1 MNKFPYK
8 SLRDDLMDMDEFV
21 RCLSCGKKM
30 GSKEKNRHAQ
40 CTDCMLKLDLK
51 IEELNHDAINHYLQ
65 GILDFFVS
73 DVNAAFNK
81 DPAAHTLIEVLTS
94 YPGIKAV
101 LLYRIAHFFWKLG
114 VPFIPRYISDI
125 ARELTAIDIHPGAEI
140 GSEFFIDHGAGVVI
154 GETAEIGNN
163 VTIYSGV
170 VLGGTNLEQKK
181 RHPTLGNDIVV
192 GTGAKIL
199 GPITIGDN
207 VRVGANSVV
216 VNNVPP
222 HCVVVG
228 VPAKIVSTK
237 GEKIEKIDLR
247 HGDLPDPISIALARL
262 DSRINELEE
271 HFPDTKKPKDDDI
284 EIFYGE
290 YGNGI

>member
-1 MNKFPYK
+1 MEDF
-8 SLRDDLMDMDEFV
+8 LQ
-21 RCLSCGKKM
+21 CLSCGKKL
-30 GSKEKNRHAQ
+30 GPQSKERASQ
-40 CTDCMLKLDLK
+40 CTDCILKLDFKTKDLDH
-51 IEELNHDAINHYLQ
+51 IYIDRNLQ
-65 GILDFFVS
+65 KILDFFIS

-94 YPGIKAV
+94 YPGIKAL

-114 VPFIPRYISDI
+114 MPYIPRYISDI
-125 ARELTAIDIHPGAEI
+125 ARELTAIEIHPGAEI

-163 VTIYSGV
+163 VTIYAGV
-170 VLGGTNLEQKK
+170 VLGGTRLEQKK
-181 RHPTLGNDIVV
+181 RHPTLGNNVVV

-216 VNNVPP
+216 VNDVPSNS
-222 HCVVVG
+222 VVVG
-228 VPAKIVSTK
+228 VPGKIISRK
-237 GEKIEKIDLR
+237 GEKIERIDLR
-247 HGDLPDPISIALARL
+247 HGDLPDPIAIAVSSLEK
-262 DSRINELEE
+262 RIRELEKI
-271 HFPDTKKPKDDDI
+271 FPNNRQIKSEEI

-290 YGNGI
+290 NGGGI

>member
-1 MNKFPYK
+1 VF
-8 SLRDDLMDMDEFV
+8 RDDSMSMEEFV

-30 GSKEKNRHAQ
+30 GTKEKNNHAQ
-40 CTDCMLKLDLK
+40 CTDCMLKLDFRT
-51 IEELNHDAINHYLQ
+51 EELNHEVINHYLQ

-114 VPFIPRYISDI
+114 VPYVPRYISDI

-140 GSEFFIDHGAGVVI
+140 GGEFFIDHGQGVVI

-163 VTIYSGV
+163 VTFYSGV
-170 VLGGTNLEQKK
+170 VLGGTNLEQTK
-181 RHPTLGNDIVV
+181 RHPTLGDDIVV

-199 GPITIGDN
+199 GPVTIGNN

-216 VNNVPP
+216 VNDVPP

-228 VPAKIVSTK
+228 VPAKIVSKK

-247 HGDLPDPISIALARL
+247 HGDLPDPISIAIARL
-262 DSRINELEE
+262 DTRIKELEE
-271 HFPDTKKPKDDDI
+271 YFPDREKSKDDDI

-290 YGNGI
+290 FGSGI

>member
-1 MNKFPYK
+1 MGPK
-8 SLRDDLMDMDEFV
+8 SANSHTYCAD
-21 RCLSCGKKM
+21 CL
-30 GSKEKNRHAQ
+30 
-40 CTDCMLKLDLK
+40 LKLDFK
-51 IEELNHDAINHYLQ
+51 AEELNHVAIDENLQ
-65 GILDFFVS
+65 RILDFFVS

-114 VPFIPRYISDI
+114 VPYIPRYISDI
-125 ARELTAIDIHPGAEI
+125 ATQLTAIDIHPGAEI

-163 VTIYSGV
+163 CTFYAGV
-170 VLGGTNLEQKK
+170 VLGGTKLEQKK
-181 RHPTLGNDIVV
+181 RHPTLGNDVVV

-199 GPITIGDN
+199 GPVIIGDN

-216 VNNVPP
+216 VNDVPP

-228 VPAKIVSTK
+228 VPAKIVSKK

-247 HGDLPDPISIALARL
+247 HGDLPDPISIAIEMLDKRL
-262 DSRINELEE
+262 KEIEGQLPNI
-271 HFPDTKKPKDDDI
+271 KKPSKDDL

-290 YGNGI
+290 YGEGI